1 MKANSKEHC
10 EHRLT
15 EAREESTSAREIGPL
30 RKCLNPARRKKAGTS
45 LRLFIETYLR
55 AQCPLEWSA
64 DHDQVLADLDHCVRH
79 GGQGAIAM
87 PRGSGKSVFCRA
99 AVLFALLYGFRK
111 FVVLIA
117 ATGDLAESELKK
129 IKIELETNDLL
140 NEDFPE
146 VCQSLR
152 ASEGSTRR
160 FGGQLLDGE
169 PVGLEWKS
177 KHIQLPRVKIGI
189 GKKKE
194 WAPAAYG
201 VIRAVGLT
209 GSFRGLSAVGPGG
222 SMLRPDLVIV
232 DDPQTKKSA
241 ESVTQT
247 QRRYEILNGDVLGLA
262 GPKKKIA
269 VVVPCTV
276 IRKGDLA
283 DQILNREK
291 NPQWNGR
298 RTKLV
303 NAWPKNQ
310 ELWDQYA
317 AIRRESL
324 RGGDHGLRATEFYRA
339 NRPAM
344 DAGADVPWA
353 ARFNPDELSAIQ
365 HAVNLRLDLGD
376 AFMSEF
382 QNEPIDPSAAENIPA
397 LDADQLVT
405 RLSMLGRRTAGRET
419 TRITAGVDVGGELLW
434 YSVTALD
441 ETWNGSIVDYGTW
454 PPQTAAYVR
463 ADDPNLFTLSRKY
476 PTLSEEARIYQG
488 LCDLQNALFATH
500 FEVESSEPLT
510 IARLCIDSGY
520 IPDAVH
526 RAIREAGFK
535 DLVTA
540 TKGKGIRPDEN
551 PMAHWKRWPGEKKG
565 WNWVLRRAERG
576 KPKLCTFDV
585 YPWKSFFAERL
596 LVPFAESGGRI
607 GFFGDA
613 AGPLRLIADHFTA
626 EFRTRKTGRD
636 RTVDLWET
644 KPNRRDNHLWDAS
657 VLSLLAASIDGLA
670 WEAGA
675 LAGEV
680 ATPITN
686 EAPRPSFSMAR
697 AQDQTPT
704 SPPTIANTAPTPP
717 PAGSRPNAA
726 GKGKREPISMAALQ
740 RERQTAGMGGFRR

>member
-1 MKANSKEHC
+1 MKTNSKEHR

-15 EAREESTSAREIGPL
+15 EAREESKSAREIGPL
-30 RKCLNPARRKKAGTS
+30 RKTLKPARRKKAGTS
-45 LRLFIETYLR
+45 LRLFIETYL
-55 AQCPLEWSA
+55 AAHCPLDWSA
-64 DHDQVLADLDHCVRH
+64 DHIQVLTDLDRIVRH

-99 AVLFALLYGFRK
+99 AVLFAMLYGFRK

-117 ATGDLAESELKK
+117 ATDGLAESELKK
-129 IKIELETNDLL
+129 VKIELETNDLL

-146 VCQSLR
+146 VSQPLR

-169 PVGLEWKS
+169 PVGLEWKA
-177 KHIQLPRVKIGI
+177 KHIQLPRIKIGS
-189 GKKKE
+189 GKTRE
-194 WAPAAYG
+194 WSPAAYG
-201 VIRAVGLT
+201 FIRAVGLT
-209 GSFRGLSAVGPGG
+209 GSFRGLSAMGPGG
-222 SMLRPDLVIV
+222 SILRPDLVIV
-232 DDPQTKKSA
+232 DDPQTKDSA
-241 ESVTQT
+241 DSPTQT
-247 QRRYEILNGDVLGLA
+247 QGRFEILNGDVLGLA

-298 RTKLV
+298 RTRLV
-303 NAWPKNQ
+303 NAWPTNQ

-317 AIRRESL
+317 SIRRESL
-324 RGGDHGLRATEFYRA
+324 RGGTHGVPATEFYKKNQRE
-339 NRPAM
+339 M

-382 QNEPIDPSAAENIPA
+382 QNEPIDPATAENIPA
-397 LDADQLVT
+397 LDADLLIT
-405 RLSMLGRRTAGRET
+405 RLTKLDRRTAGRES
-419 TRITAGVDVGGELLW
+419 TRITAGIDVGGELLW
-434 YSVTALD
+434 YTVAAFD
-441 ETWNGSIVDYGTW
+441 ESWNGSILDYGTW

-463 ADDPNLFTLSRKY
+463 ADDPNLNTLSKQY
-476 PTLSEEARIYQG
+476 LNLSEEARIYQG
-488 LCDLQNALFATH
+488 LCDLQTAIFNTEFP
-500 FEVESSEPLT
+500 VESSEPLT
-510 IARLCIDSGY
+510 VSRLCIDSGY

-540 TKGKGIRPDEN
+540 TKGRGLRPDEN
-551 PMAHWKRWPGEKKG
+551 PMAHWKKWPGEKKG
-565 WNWVLRRAERG
+565 WNWVMRRAEKG
-576 KPKLCTFDV
+576 KPKLCTFDTNQ
-585 YPWKSFFAERL
+585 WKSFFAERL
-596 LVPFAESGGRI
+596 LVPFAEAGGRI

-613 AGPLRLIADHFTA
+613 AAPLRLITDHFTA
-626 EFRTRKTGRD
+626 EYRSRKTGRD
-636 RTVDLWET
+636 RTVDLWEL

-657 VLSLLAASIDGLA
+657 ILSLVAASIDGLV

-675 LAGEV
+675 LAGDV
-680 ATPITN
+680 TTRLTSDA
-686 EAPRPSFSMAR
+686 ARPAFSMATP
-697 AQDQTPT
+697 AQVPT
-704 SPPTIANTAPTPP
+704 SPPPITNAAPATPVAP
-717 PAGSRPNAA
+717 RPNAPT
-726 GKGKREPISMAALQ
+726 KSRREPISMATLQ
-740 RERQTAGMGGFRR
+740 REREYAGMGGLRR